1 MKIELTGNSG
11 IIIIILITLRAK
23 LSVSRREFASPMVH
37 ILVSTDYTLR
47 MVNAVNN
54 VIISDSK

>member
-1 MKIELTGNSG
+1 MEIGLTGNSG
-11 IIIIILITLRAK
+11 IIIIIIITLRAK
-23 LSVSRREFASPMVH
+23 LSVSRCEFASPMVH

-54 VIISDSK
+54 VMYF